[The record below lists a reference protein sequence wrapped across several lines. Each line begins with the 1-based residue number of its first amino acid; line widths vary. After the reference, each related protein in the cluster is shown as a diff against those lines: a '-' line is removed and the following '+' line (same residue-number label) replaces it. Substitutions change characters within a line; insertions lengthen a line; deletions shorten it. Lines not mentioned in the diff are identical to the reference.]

1 MKNKVI
7 IDLGKDETT
16 LGLAY
21 VAFSR
26 ATKLSNIGIVGGVTK
41 ERLTT
46 VIQNKKSLER
56 RIKAD
61 KLLDDLAIQTKVL
74 YEKVN
79 DSIDGL
85 AFFEGVYDTSLNL

>member
-7 IDLGKDETT
+7 IDLVTNETT
-16 LGLAY
+16 LGLTY

-26 ATKLSNIGIVGGVTK
+26 ATKLSNIGIVGGLTK

-46 VIQNKKSLER
+46 EIQNKAGLKR

-61 KLLDDLAIQTKVL
+61 EMLDSLAIQTRIF
-74 YEKVN
+74 YEKVKTQVM
-79 DSIDGL
+79 
-85 AFFEGVYDTSLNL
+85 E

>member
-7 IDLGKDETT
+7 IDLGTNETT

-26 ATKLSNIGIVGGVTK
+26 AKKLSNIGIVGGLTK

-46 VIQNKKSLER
+46 EIQNKTSLKR

-61 KLLDDLAIQTKVL
+61 KLLDDLAIQTRIL
-74 YEKVN
+74 YEKVKTQVM
-79 DSIDGL
+79 
-85 AFFEGVYDTSLNL
+85 E